1 MSSGA
6 TLTLPSGVTA
16 LDFNNLGGLAAPST
30 AVAISYVLGTQS
42 RTLNVCLN
50 GRIQLGGSCG

>member
-6 TLTLPSGVTA
+6 TLTLTSGVTA
-16 LDFNNLGGLAAPST
+16 IDFNNLGGLASSST
-30 AVAISYVLGTQS
+30 AVVISYVLGAQS

-50 GRIQLGGSCG
+50 GRILLGGSCG